1 MKINAV
7 GSSTDDSFWC
17 CLNQPK
23 VRNHI
28 QSKNKCPD
36 NHTYKTNNKPCI
48 SIDTCNS
55 LENSTIVDLQWLG
68 TNYTRI
74 VWGNSTRQIFSRIIS
89 LCTPQEESATAWS
102 IVVSNDGLLGVCLKP
117 LWCLTFS
124 WFPHHGAVYVK
135 FSLQTVA
142 YVLFGYPRR
151 RVRSIFP
158 HDSVKTLFV
167 HELHSCQPF
176 CIVPPIDRVVRPTRD
191 VWVIV
196 L

>member
-55 LENSTIVDLQWLG
+55 LENLTIVDLQWLE
-68 TNYTRI
+68 TNYSRRYDVITFGRTCI
-74 VWGNSTRQIFSRIIS
+74 LYVWGNSTRQIFSHITS

-102 IVVSNDGLLGVCLKP
+102 IVVSNYGLL
-117 LWCLTFS
+117 
-124 WFPHHGAVYVK
+124 
-135 FSLQTVA
+135 
-142 YVLFGYPRR
+142 
-151 RVRSIFP
+151 
-158 HDSVKTLFV
+158 
-167 HELHSCQPF
+167 
-176 CIVPPIDRVVRPTRD
+176 
-191 VWVIV
+191 
-196 L
+196 